1 MEVGIHSLHWERRM
15 PDWPAAAVAG
25 FAAGAVLMVLE
36 LLWSL
41 VCGESPWRASHQ
53 VAAIVLGPDAQ
64 QSSGFALGLV
74 TLALATHYALG
85 AAFGIVL
92 AVLIAPLRLEANV
105 AASLAA
111 GALFGA
117 VLYGVN
123 FFAMVRW
130 FPWFAD
136 LRGAPTLVAHLV
148 FGMSAALLY
157 WEFERGDA
165 DR

>member
-41 VCGESPWRASHQ
+41 VGGESPWRASHQ
-53 VAAIVLGPDAQ
+53 VAAIVLGPGTQ
-64 QSSGFALGLV
+64 QSSGFGVGVV

-85 AAFGIVL
+85 VVFGIVL
-92 AVLIAPLRLEANV
+92 AVLIAPLRLESNV

-117 VLYGVN
+117 VLYGFN

-136 LRGAPTLVAHLV
+136 MRGAPTLVAHLV

-157 WEFERGDA
+157 WEFERGGA

>member
-1 MEVGIHSLHWERRM
+1 MDVGIHSLHWERRL

-41 VCGESPWRASHQ
+41 VGGESPWRASHQ
-53 VAAIVLGPDAQ
+53 VAAIVLGADAQ
-64 QSSGFALGLV
+64 QSSGFALGVV
-74 TLALATHYALG
+74 TVALATHYALG
-85 AAFGIVL
+85 IAFGIVL
-92 AVLIAPLRLEANV
+92 AALIAPLRLEANV

-117 VLYGVN
+117 LLYL
-123 FFAMVRW
+123 FDFYAMVRW
-130 FPWFAD
+130 FPWFAE
-136 LRGAPTLVAHLV
+136 LRGVPTLVAHLV

-157 WEFERGDA
+157 WEFERGGA

>member
-1 MEVGIHSLHWERRM
+1 MDVGIHSLHWERRL

-41 VCGESPWRASHQ
+41 VGGESPWRASHQ
-53 VAAIVLGPDAQ
+53 VAAIVLGPDTQ
-64 QSSGFALGLV
+64 QTAGFALGVV
-74 TLALATHYALG
+74 TVALATHYALG
-85 AAFGIVL
+85 IAFGIVL
-92 AVLIAPLRLEANV
+92 AVLIAPLHLESNAG
-105 AASLAA
+105 ASLAA

-117 VLYGVN
+117 VLYL
-123 FFAMVRW
+123 FDFYAMVGW

-136 LRGAPTLVAHLV
+136 MRGAPTLVAHLV

-157 WEFERGDA
+157 WEFERGSA